1 MSPPRQ
7 RACRLAACLLA
18 LLSAAA
24 GAAAAAADDAA
35 ACEAVDGLSPVC
47 GFVGPE
53 DIVRA
58 PGGRY
63 LVVGQMGDPGGL
75 MLLDTAGPVA
85 SALTPPTAPVAGWGD
100 PACAAADTALH
111 LHGLDLSQRA
121 DGRWQLLAVNH
132 AGRESVEF
140 FELTPGA
147 SADAAPALAWRGCV
161 EAPPDGYLNDV
172 AALPSGGFVASH
184 MAPRSAEVRS
194 FFFALLGRDTGFA
207 YRWDPDVGFSE
218 VPGTASRY
226 PNGVKV
232 SPDGRALFL
241 NEYLANRMRKID
253 LATGERL
260 GEVAIEKP
268 DNAAWGPDGR
278 LLIASHHA
286 GLFALVRSVRQPR
299 AQVSLL
305 PFSLVAVDPE
315 TLAKETVFEHEGAP
329 MGAGTVAVPAA
340 GSLWIGSYVGDRV
353 LRVPLAATG
362 L

>member
-1 MSPPRQ
+1 
-7 RACRLAACLLA
+7 
-18 LLSAAA
+18 
-24 GAAAAAADDAA
+24 
-35 ACEAVDGLSPVC
+35 
-47 GFVGPE
+47 
-53 DIVRA
+53 
-58 PGGRY
+58 
-63 LVVGQMGDPGGL
+63 MGDPGGL
-75 MLLDTAGPVA
+75 ALLDTQGPVA
-85 SALTPPTAPVAGWGD
+85 AALTPAIAPAAGWGD
-100 PACAAADTALH
+100 PACAAADTPLH
-111 LHGLDLSQRA
+111 LHGLDLSRRA

-140 FELTPGA
+140 FELLPATAG
-147 SADAAPALAWRGCV
+147 DAAPTLAWHGCV

-172 AALPSGGFVASH
+172 AALPGGGFVASH

-194 FFFALLGRDTGFA
+194 FFLALLGRDTGFV
-207 YRWDPDVGFSE
+207 YRWRSDEGFSE

-232 SPDGRALFL
+232 SLDGRALFL

-253 LATGERL
+253 LVTGERL
-260 GEVAIEKP
+260 GEVAVEKP
-268 DNAAWGPDGR
+268 DNASWAPDGR

-286 GLFALVRSVRQPR
+286 GLIALVRSVRQPR

-305 PFSLVAVDPE
+305 PFSVVAVDPE

-340 GSLWIGSYVGDRV
+340 GSLWVGSYVGDRV